1 MRCSSALVIASSL
14 QYHSRVNIHDII
26 IIRRHTSLSML
37 DLTY

>member
-26 IIRRHTSLSML
+26 IVTILL
-37 DLTY
+37 